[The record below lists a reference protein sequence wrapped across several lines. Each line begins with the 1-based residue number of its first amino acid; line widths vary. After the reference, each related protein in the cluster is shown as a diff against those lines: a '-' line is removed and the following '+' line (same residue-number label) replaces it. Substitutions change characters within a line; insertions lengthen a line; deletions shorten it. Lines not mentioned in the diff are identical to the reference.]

1 MSVDA
6 IGARIAEIQSK
17 MQALMGPAAVPAP
30 AAGVASGTEAVGQT
44 GSASASGFDKAL
56 ARKTGTPTAFAAT
69 ATAGVGAAAPVSVG
83 SGPTPYASEIAAAA
97 ARHGVDPALL
107 TGLIKQESG
116 FNPNAR
122 SPAGAAGL
130 CQLMPGTAAGLGV
143 SDPTDPA
150 QAIEGGA
157 KYLAQQL
164 KAFGGDPQKALAA
177 YNAGPG
183 AVQKYGGVPPF
194 AETQNYVKKVMAYA
208 EAYRAQGIGATT
220 GVTGAASPAN
230 VTATG
235 LTTGGTPTASAAALA
250 TSALAANPS
259 LTSPVAPTTEVATSP
274 SQFGIV

>member
-17 MQALMGPAAVPAP
+17 MQALLGPAAAAP
-30 AAGVASGTEAVGQT
+30 VASSTEAVGTT

-56 ARKTGTPTAFAAT
+56 ARKTGAPMASAAS
-69 ATAGVGAAAPVSVG
+69 ASAGVAAPTAPVSVG
-83 SGPTPYASEIAAAA
+83 SGPTPYAAEISAAAA
-97 ARHGVDPALL
+97 KHGVDPALL
-107 TGLIKQESG
+107 TALIKQESG

-122 SPAGAAGL
+122 SPAGASGL
-130 CQLMPGTAAGLGV
+130 TQLMPGTAAGLGV
-143 SDPTDPA
+143 TNPNDPA

-164 KAFGGDPQKALAA
+164 KAFGGDPEKALAA

-208 EAYRAQGIGATT
+208 EAYRAQGIGAAT
-220 GVTGAASPAN
+220 GVTGTPTATN

-259 LTSPVAPTTEVATSP
+259 LTSPVAPTTEVSSSP